1 MATDRLPGIPWSY
14 VVLCSGRTAL
24 AVRMR
29 DERRPRMEGLE
40 VTVLLGLTIL
50 TGALLAPRLR
60 LALPLVLVIIGLA
73 LGFVPALREI
83 QLPPE
88 TVLLLFL
95 PVMLFWESLTTSLRA
110 IRRDFRYILPM
121 STLLVVAS
129 AFAVAG
135 IGLLFGLPWETA
147 LILGAAV
154 APPDATAVAALGR
167 LLPRRMFM
175 KLKAESLTNDGTALV
190 LYAIGIS
197 LAVGGHVTPLSVTWS
212 VVVSYLGGIAAGV
225 AVAALAFLLLRAV
238 SSTIVINTTLLLV
251 PFVAF
256 LLAELITASGVLAVV
271 VAGVIIAYVSP
282 TVTTAQSRRQAES
295 AWPFGV
301 FLLNGALFV
310 LIGLEVQY
318 VVHQIS
324 AGAIGRLVL
333 VTLAVWVALL
343 VVRYLFQLLSVPFY
357 QRTGPRP
364 PQGVRARSRV
374 LSTFAGMR
382 GAVSLAIALSVPAG
396 TVAGGA
402 VDGRDEIVFVTAGV
416 ILLSLLVQGTLL
428 PAIVRWA
435 RIPADQGEVEEYEL
449 AERTISGA
457 ALSALDD
464 LAVQHEISDDV
475 RDRIRFEGYQMLE
488 YTNARTLAREQA
500 LVDAEVKA
508 LDEMLGQPDPL
519 AAGTEPEADA
529 SGSEGI
535 SSGGIGSD
543 GIGGEPIETDGQGAA
558 GGSAPRR
565 TLIEGATLQMIATS
579 EDVDLLQRSPLVRHE
594 EFTRLKLA
602 LLDRKREVLLGLR
615 RSGTV
620 DDLVVRRISAR
631 LDLEQLRLQGLEDLD

>member
-1 MATDRLPGIPWSY
+1 
-14 VVLCSGRTAL
+14 
-24 AVRMR
+24 
-29 DERRPRMEGLE
+29 MEGLE

-135 IGLLFGLPWETA
+135 IGLFFGLPWETA

-197 LAVGGHVTPLSVTWS
+197 LAVGGHITPLSVTWS
-212 VVVSYLGGIAAGV
+212 VIVSYLGGIAAGV
-225 AVAALAFLLLRAV
+225 AVAALAFLLLRVV
-238 SSTIVINTTLLLV
+238 SSTIVINTTLLLI

-364 PQGVRARSRV
+364 PRGVRARSRV

-396 TVAGGA
+396 AVAGGA
-402 VDGRDEIVFVTAGV
+402 LDGRDEIVFVTAGV

-464 LAVQHEISDDV
+464 LAVRYEVSDDV

-543 GIGGEPIETDGQGAA
+543 GIGGEPIDRDEQGTAS
-558 GGSAPRR
+558 GSAPRR

-631 LDLEQLRLQGLEDLD
+631 LDLEQLRLQGLEELD

>member
-1 MATDRLPGIPWSY
+1 
-14 VVLCSGRTAL
+14 
-24 AVRMR
+24 
-29 DERRPRMEGLE
+29 MEGLE

-50 TGALLAPRLR
+50 SGALLAPRLR
-60 LALPLVLVIIGLA
+60 LALPLVLVILGLA
-73 LGFVPALREI
+73 LGFIPALREI

-197 LAVGGHVTPLSVTWS
+197 LAVGGHIDPLSVTWS
-212 VVVSYLGGIAAGV
+212 VVVSYAGGIAAGM
-225 AVAALAFLLLRAV
+225 AVAALGYFLLRAIA
-238 SSTIVINTTLLLV
+238 STIVINTTLLLI

-256 LLAELITASGVLAVV
+256 LMAELIGASGVLAVV

-324 AGAIGRLVL
+324 VGAIGRLVL
-333 VTLAVWVALL
+333 VTLVVWVALL

-364 PQGVRARSRV
+364 PRGVRARSRV

-396 TVAGGA
+396 AVAGGEL
-402 VDGRDEIVFVTAGV
+402 DGRDEIVFVTAGV

-464 LAVQHEISDDV
+464 LAVRYEVSDEV

-488 YTNARTLAREQA
+488 YANARTLAREQA

-508 LDEMLGQPDPL
+508 LDELLGQPDPL
-519 AAGTEPEADA
+519 AAGTEPEAEA
-529 SGSEGI
+529 GGSEA
-535 SSGGIGSD
+535 SSSDGIGSD
-543 GIGGEPIETDGQGAA
+543 GIGGEPVDAGDQGAA
-558 GGSAPRR
+558 SGSAPRR

-579 EDVDLLQRSPLVRHE
+579 EDVDLMQRSPLVRHE

-631 LDLEQLRLQGLEDLD
+631 LDLEQLRLQGLEDFD